1 MLPLPARAL
10 LASDWLSMCVA
21 HIKRAGMRVGVYLC
35 VTPSN
40 RTERRVCLARL
51 GGCACSV
58 RLARWHDPIARAR
71 LGSAE
76 QPIGLLG
83 LGLIPGLITSTLSNI
98 EVTILVV
105 NKLFDYLLYLF
116 YQLLNCT

>member
-10 LASDWLSMCVA
+10 LASDWLSIYVA

-40 RTERRVCLARL
+40 QTERRVCSARL

-58 RLARWHDPIARAR
+58 RLAWWHDPIARAR
-71 LGSAE
+71 VAPPSRGARPS
-76 QPIGLLG
+76 LLSF
-83 LGLIPGLITSTLSNI
+83 IPGLGPGFIEHSLSL
-98 EVTILVV
+98 TPL
-105 NKLFDYLLYLF
+105 
-116 YQLLNCT
+116 